1 MAGRVGVRN
10 TLAAFISNPPIT
22 NLNQVFTSFP
32 KRINYQV
39 NSQPGQ
45 LTRSAAIVF
54 IAAETE
60 NRLAIGGAT
69 NGWKRVDYTIVLQV
83 YTHSMQ
89 RNAEDVMN
97 DFDELIDNIKTRLRS
112 DHTFGDPVDAFDEV
126 EKKIAEKMGFRASS
140 DDRYKLLE
148 MHVDIDLPGYEDT
161 DDDGEPTGI
170 ALPYVVTIEKG
181 TQTVLAIRRNW
192 NPDDD
197 TKQKRNHFVH
207 YSYIPGFG
215 FYAFGLIHLPHL

>member
-112 DHTFGDPVDAFDEV
+112 DHTFGDPTGNLVWQGA
-126 EKKIAEKMGFRASS
+126 
-140 DDRYKLLE
+140 
-148 MHVDIDLPGYEDT
+148 
-161 DDDGEPTGI
+161 EPTINARYGEVSTTI
-170 ALPYVVTIEKG
+170 DGASEVFSEIEFLVTEMI
-181 TQTVLAIRRNW
+181 QA
-192 NPDDD
+192 
-197 TKQKRNHFVH
+197 
-207 YSYIPGFG
+207 
-215 FYAFGLIHLPHL
+215 